1 MCRAEHLARLAA
13 LVLAW
18 VVLALPAAAEPA
30 VIAARVGP
38 SPERTRFVLEFSE
51 PVSFT
56 VLTLSDPYRIVIDL
70 PEVLW
75 QLPPD
80 AGTKG
85 GGLVARYR
93 YGQFEP
99 GTQRVVID
107 LTGPAKVHGAF
118 MAAPEA
124 GRLHRLVVD
133 LEPTPAKSFAED
145 IIIRQVAGA
154 PGPSGTGPQAA
165 APTPEK
171 APVPQAQPPVQT
183 QQPAGVRANPPP
195 PSVAAAAAQAN
206 PPPAAPTP
214 VAAAEPLAPNPPPT
228 TIQQPAAAPEPP
240 APETKVVAARPPPSA
255 PPAPAAKGKK
265 RDDRK
270 VIVIDAGHGGV
281 DPGAISV
288 SGAFEKDI
296 TLPMALALKKVLE
309 QDGRYKAVLTR
320 STDVFLR
327 LRERVEVA
335 RAAGA
340 DLFISLHADSV
351 GSPIGAQTVRG
362 ASVYTL
368 SEQASDKEA
377 EALAAKEN
385 KADIIAGVD
394 LGGKSIDVSNIL
406 IDLAQRE
413 SMNEAA
419 RFAALLVDDLKDVV
433 PVLDR
438 SHRFAGFAVLK
449 APDIPSVLIEMG
461 YLSNKADEQRLRSD
475 PQRAKLAAAMR
486 QAVDSFFAN
495 RQAKAQ

>member
-1 MCRAEHLARLAA
+1 MCRAERLARLAA

-18 VVLALPAAAEPA
+18 VALALPAAAEPT
-30 VIAARVGP
+30 VIAARLGP

-70 PEVLW
+70 PDVTW
-75 QLPPD
+75 QLPPET
-80 AGTKG
+80 GTKG
-85 GGLVARYR
+85 AGLVARYR

-118 MAAPEA
+118 LAAPEA
-124 GRLHRLVVD
+124 GRLYRVVVD
-133 LEPTPAKSFAED
+133 LEPTAAKSFAED
-145 IIIRQVAGA
+145 IITRQAAGVPGPAGA
-154 PGPSGTGPQAA
+154 GAQAA
-165 APTPEK
+165 APPPDK
-171 APVPQAQPPVQT
+171 APAPQAAQPSGT
-183 QQPAGVRANPPP
+183 HANPPP
-195 PSVAAAAAQAN
+195 PNVAAAAQTN
-206 PPPAAPTP
+206 PPLVAPQP
-214 VAAAEPLAPNPPPT
+214 VAEPPAPNPPSAMP
-228 TIQQPAAAPEPP
+228 PSSAAAPEPSP
-240 APETKVVAARPPPSA
+240 PETKAAAVRQPSSPPS
-255 PPAPAAKGKK
+255 KGKK
-265 RDDRK
+265 HDDRK
-270 VIVIDAGHGGV
+270 IIVIDAGHGGV

-288 SGAFEKDI
+288 SGAYEKDI
-296 TLPMALALKKVLE
+296 TLPMALALKKALE
-309 QDGRYKAVLTR
+309 RDGRYKVVLTR

-351 GSPIGAQTVRG
+351 GSPIGAQAVRG

-438 SHRFAGFAVLK
+438 SHRYAGFAVLK

-461 YLSNKADEQRLRSD
+461 YLSNRADEQRLRSD
-475 PQRAKLAAAMR
+475 AQRAKLAASMR
-486 QAVDSFFAN
+486 HSVDSFFAN
-495 RQAKAQ
+495 RQARAQ

>member
-13 LVLAW
+13 LVLIW
-18 VVLALPAAAEPA
+18 VALALPAAAEPVA
-30 VIAARVGP
+30 IAARLGP

-70 PEVLW
+70 PEVTW
-75 QLPPD
+75 QLPPET
-80 AGTKG
+80 GTKG

-107 LTGPAKVHGAF
+107 LTGPAKVRGAF
-118 MAAPEA
+118 IAAPEA

-145 IIIRQVAGA
+145 IITRQVAGA
-154 PGPSGTGPQAA
+154 PAPGGTGPQVKSAMPA
-165 APTPEK
+165 PERAPTPQ
-171 APVPQAQPPVQT
+171 AQAQPPAAV
-183 QQPAGVRANPPP
+183 GANPPP
-195 PSVAAAAAQAN
+195 PSVAAAGTQAN
-206 PPPAAPTP
+206 PPPAAATEAP
-214 VAAAEPLAPNPPPT
+214 APNPPPVAL
-228 TIQQPAAAPEPP
+228 QQPAVAPEPAAQETSA
-240 APETKVVAARPPPSA
+240 APETKVAATRPPPSS
-255 PPAPAAKGKK
+255 PPAKGKK
-265 RDDRK
+265 RDDRR

-281 DPGAISV
+281 DPGAVSV
-288 SGAFEKDI
+288 SGAYEKDI
-296 TLPMALALKKVLE
+296 TLPMALALKKALE

-335 RAAGA
+335 RTAGA

-351 GSPIGAQTVRG
+351 GSPIGAQTLRG

-461 YLSNKADEQRLRSD
+461 YLSNKVDEQRLRSD
-475 PQRAKLAAAMR
+475 AQRAKLASTMR
-486 QAVDSFFAN
+486 RAVDSFFAN

>member
-13 LVLAW
+13 LVLVW
-18 VVLALPAAAEPA
+18 VALALPAAAEPT
-30 VIAARVGP
+30 VIAARLGP
-38 SPERTRFVLEFSE
+38 SPERTRFVMEFSE

-56 VLTLSDPYRIVIDL
+56 VLTLSDPYRIVVDL
-70 PEVLW
+70 PEVIW
-75 QLPPD
+75 QLPPET
-80 AGTKG
+80 GTKG

-107 LTGPAKVHGAF
+107 LTGPAKVQNAF
-118 MAAPEA
+118 IAAPEA

-145 IIIRQVAGA
+145 IITRQVAGV
-154 PGPSGTGPQAA
+154 PGPSGTGSQAATLPEKTPAPQAQAA
-165 APTPEK
+165 ASG
-171 APVPQAQPPVQT
+171 A
-183 QQPAGVRANPPP
+183 RANPPP
-195 PSVAAAAAQAN
+195 PSVAAAGTQDN
-206 PPPAAPTP
+206 PPPAAPPP
-214 VAAAEPLAPNPPPT
+214 VAPAETPASNPPPAT
-228 TIQQPAAAPEPP
+228 LPPPAAAPEPA
-240 APETKVVAARPPPSA
+240 APETKVAATRPPPSA
-255 PPAPAAKGKK
+255 PTAKGKK

-281 DPGAISV
+281 DPGAVSV
-288 SGAFEKDI
+288 TGAYEKDI
-296 TLPMALALKKVLE
+296 TLPMALALKKALE

-351 GSPIGAQTVRG
+351 GSPIGAQTLRG

-461 YLSNKADEQRLRSD
+461 YLSNRADEQRLRSD
-475 PQRAKLAAAMR
+475 AQRAKLAAAMR
-486 QAVDSFFAN
+486 HAVDSFFAN
-495 RQAKAQ
+495 RQARAQ

>member
-1 MCRAEHLARLAA
+1 MCRAKHLARLAA
-13 LVLAW
+13 LILVW

-30 VIAARVGP
+30 AIAARVGA

-70 PEVLW
+70 PEVTW
-75 QLPPD
+75 QLPPET
-80 AGTKG
+80 GTKG

-107 LTGPAKVHGAF
+107 LTGPAKVQSAF
-118 MAAPEA
+118 TVPPGD
-124 GRLHRLVVD
+124 GRSHRLVLD
-133 LEPTPAKSFAED
+133 FAPTPPRAFVED
-145 IIIRQVAGA
+145 ILTRQVEGA
-154 PGPSGTGPQAA
+154 PGPGGIGASASHAAPAEGMAAATQPQPPSGDHANPLPSRVAAATQADPPSPVTA
-165 APTPEK
+165 VAAEPSLPAPTPTTE
-171 APVPQAQPPVQT
+171 PPASAT
-183 QQPAGVRANPPP
+183 PTPEIKT
-195 PSVAAAAAQAN
+195 AAVLR
-206 PPPAAPTP
+206 PPPAAP
-214 VAAAEPLAPNPPPT
+214 PT
-228 TIQQPAAAPEPP
+228 G
-240 APETKVVAARPPPSA
+240 
-255 PPAPAAKGKK
+255 KGKK
-265 RDDRK
+265 RDERK
-270 VIVIDAGHGGV
+270 VVVIDAGHGGV

-288 SGAFEKDI
+288 GGIYEKDI
-296 TLPMALALKKVLE
+296 TLPMALELKKALE
-309 QDGRYKAVLTR
+309 KDGRYKAVLTR

-351 GSPIGAQTVRG
+351 GSPIGAQALRG

-385 KADIIAGVD
+385 RADIIAGVD
-394 LGGKSIDVSNIL
+394 LGGKSIEVSNIL

-419 RFAALLVDDLKDVV
+419 RFAAILVDDLKDVV

-438 SHRFAGFAVLK
+438 SHRYAGFAVLK
-449 APDIPSVLIEMG
+449 APDIPSVLVEMG
-461 YLSNKADEQRLRSD
+461 YLSNKADERLLRSD
-475 PQRAKLAAAMR
+475 AQRAKLAAAMR
-486 QAVDSFFAN
+486 HSVDSFFAN
-495 RQAKAQ
+495 RQARVQ

>member
-1 MCRAEHLARLAA
+1 MCRVLHLACVAA
-13 LVLAW
+13 LVLSWA
-18 VVLALPAAAEPA
+18 VPALPAVAAEPVA
-30 VIAARVGP
+30 FASRLGV
-38 SPERTRFVLEFSE
+38 SPDRTRFVIEFNE

-70 PEVLW
+70 PEVTW
-75 QLPPD
+75 QLPAE

-85 GGLVARYR
+85 KGLVSRYR
-93 YGQFEP
+93 FGQFEP

-107 LTGPAKVHGAF
+107 LTGPARVQDAF
-118 MAAPEA
+118 LAAPEA
-124 GRLHRLVVD
+124 GRQHRLVVD
-133 LEPTPAKSFAED
+133 LAPTTAQAFTED
-145 IIIRQVAGA
+145 IQIRHVQ
-154 PGPSGTGPQAA
+154 QAQGG
-165 APTPEK
+165 ESQ
-171 APVPQAQPPVQT
+171 PQAQSKPGSPP
-183 QQPAGVRANPPP
+183 ASPPQEALRP
-195 PSVAAAAAQAN
+195 N
-206 PPPAAPTP
+206 PPPAQPEAQAPVLTP
-214 VAAAEPLAPNPPPT
+214 
-228 TIQQPAAAPEPP
+228 PP
-240 APETKVVAARPPPSA
+240 APEPKVAARPPP
-255 PPAPAAKGKK
+255 PQGKGKK

-270 VIVIDAGHGGV
+270 IIVIDAGHGGV

-288 SGAFEKDI
+288 SGVYEKDI
-296 TLPMALALKKVLE
+296 ALPIALELKKQLE
-309 QDGRYKAVLTR
+309 RDGRYKAVLTR
-320 STDVFLR
+320 SDDVFLR

-351 GSPIGAQTVRG
+351 GSPVSARTLKG

-385 KADIIAGVD
+385 KADVIAGVD

-419 RFAALLVDDLKDVV
+419 RFAALLVDELKDVV

-449 APDIPSVLIEMG
+449 APDIPSVLVEMG
-461 YLSNKADEQRLRSD
+461 YLSNKTDERRLRSHA
-475 PQRAKLAAAMR
+475 QRTKLAEAVR
-486 QAVDSFFAN
+486 KAVDHFFAN
-495 RQAKAQ
+495 RQAKVQ

>member
-13 LVLAW
+13 LVLVW
-18 VVLALPAAAEPA
+18 VALALPAAAEPA
-30 VIAARVGP
+30 VVAARLGP

-56 VLTLSDPYRIVIDL
+56 VLTLSDPYRIVVDL
-70 PEVLW
+70 PEVTW
-75 QLPPD
+75 QLPPET
-80 AGTKG
+80 GTKG

-99 GTQRVVID
+99 GAQRVVID
-107 LTGPAKVHGAF
+107 LTGPAKVHSAF

-124 GRLHRLVVD
+124 GRLHRLVID

-145 IIIRQVAGA
+145 IITRQVAGA

-165 APTPEK
+165 APPPEK
-171 APVPQAQPPVQT
+171 TLVPQTQT
-183 QQPAGVRANPPP
+183 QASSGVRANPPP
-195 PSVAAAAAQAN
+195 PSVAAAAAQAS
-206 PPPAAPTP
+206 PPSVALAP
-214 VAAAEPLAPNPPPT
+214 VASAEPLAPNPPPVMA
-228 TIQQPAAAPEPP
+228 QQPAPEPAAPE
-240 APETKVVAARPPPSA
+240 AKVAANRPPPSA
-255 PPAPAAKGKK
+255 PQAKGKK

-281 DPGAISV
+281 DPGAVSV
-288 SGAFEKDI
+288 TGAYEKDI

-335 RAAGA
+335 RASGA

-351 GSPIGAQTVRG
+351 GSPIGAQAVRG

-377 EALAAKEN
+377 EALATKEN

-461 YLSNKADEQRLRSD
+461 YLSNRADEQRLRSD
-475 PQRAKLAAAMR
+475 AQRAKLAAAMR

>member
-1 MCRAEHLARLAA
+1 MCRVHLARLAA
-13 LVLAW
+13 LVLVWVAW
-18 VVLALPAAAEPA
+18 ALPAVAEPT
-30 VIAARVGP
+30 VVAARLGP
-38 SPERTRFVLEFSE
+38 SPERTRFVLEFTE

-70 PEVLW
+70 PEVTW
-75 QLPPD
+75 QLPAD
-80 AGTKG
+80 TGTKG
-85 GGLVARYR
+85 AGLVARYR

-107 LTGPAKVHGAF
+107 LTGPAKVHNAF
-118 MAAPEA
+118 IAAPEA
-124 GRLHRLVVD
+124 GRMHRLVVD

-145 IIIRQVAGA
+145 IMTRQIAGA
-154 PGPSGTGPQAA
+154 PGPVGGGQQAQAA
-165 APTPEK
+165 PQPQPAAPSP
-171 APVPQAQPPVQT
+171 PPV
-183 QQPAGVRANPPP
+183 AASGVRANPPP
-195 PSVAAAAAQAN
+195 PSVAAAGSQAN
-206 PPPAAPTP
+206 PPPAVPP
-214 VAAAEPLAPNPPPT
+214 AATAEPLAPNPPPAMP
-228 TIQQPAAAPEPP
+228 QQQAAEPP
-240 APETKVVAARPPPSA
+240 APEAKVAATRPPPSA
-255 PPAPAAKGKK
+255 PAPQAKGKK
-265 RDDRK
+265 REDRK
-270 VIVIDAGHGGV
+270 IIVIDAGHGGV

-288 SGAFEKDI
+288 SGAYEKDI
-296 TLPMALALKKVLE
+296 TLPMALALKKALE

-461 YLSNKADEQRLRSD
+461 YLSNKADEQRLRSEA
-475 PQRAKLAAAMR
+475 QRAKLAAAMR

-495 RQAKAQ
+495 RQARAQ

>member
-1 MCRAEHLARLAA
+1 MCRVHLARLAA
-13 LVLAW
+13 LVLLGVALAW
-18 VVLALPAAAEPA
+18 PAAAEPT
-30 VIAARVGP
+30 VVAARLGP
-38 SPERTRFVLEFSE
+38 SPERTRFVLEFNE

-70 PEVLW
+70 PEVVW
-75 QLPPD
+75 QLPPES
-80 AGTKG
+80 GTKG
-85 GGLVARYR
+85 AGLVARYR

-107 LTGPAKVHGAF
+107 LTGPAKVQSAF
-118 MAAPEA
+118 IAAPEA
-124 GRLHRLVVD
+124 GRMHRLVVD
-133 LEPTPAKSFAED
+133 LGPTPANAFAED
-145 IIIRQVAGA
+145 IITRQIAGA
-154 PGPSGTGPQAA
+154 PGPVGGGQQVQAA
-165 APTPEK
+165 AS
-171 APVPQAQPPVQT
+171 
-183 QQPAGVRANPPP
+183 QPAAPNPPPASASGVRANPPP
-195 PSVAAAAAQAN
+195 PSVAAAASQAN
-206 PPPAAPTP
+206 PPPAPATETSAPNPPPVIPQQP
-214 VAAAEPLAPNPPPT
+214 VAAAEPAVV
-228 TIQQPAAAPEPP
+228 PE
-240 APETKVVAARPPPSA
+240 AKVAANHPPPSA
-255 PPAPAAKGKK
+255 PAPQAKGKK
-265 RDDRK
+265 REDRK

-288 SGAFEKDI
+288 SGAYEKDI
-296 TLPMALALKKVLE
+296 TLPMALALKKALE

-377 EALAAKEN
+377 EALANKEN

-461 YLSNKADEQRLRSD
+461 YLSNRADEKRLRSD
-475 PQRAKLAAAMR
+475 ADRAKLAAAMR
-486 QAVDSFFAN
+486 RAVDSFFAN
-495 RQAKAQ
+495 RQARVQ

>member
-13 LVLAW
+13 LVLVW
-18 VVLALPAAAEPA
+18 VALAFPAAAEPA

-38 SPERTRFVLEFSE
+38 TPERTRFVLEFSE

-56 VLTLSDPYRIVIDL
+56 VLTLSDPYRIVVDL
-70 PEVLW
+70 PEVVW
-75 QLPPD
+75 QLPPET
-80 AGTKG
+80 GTKG

-145 IIIRQVAGA
+145 IITRQIAGA
-154 PGPSGTGPQAA
+154 PGPTAAGLQAA
-165 APTPEK
+165 APP
-171 APVPQAQPPVQT
+171 PQAPQAPSAP
-183 QQPAGVRANPPP
+183 RANPPP
-195 PSVAAAAAQAN
+195 PSVAAAAQAN
-206 PPPAAPTP
+206 PPPVAPAP
-214 VAAAEPLAPNPPPT
+214 VAAVEPLAPNPPPVT
-228 TIQQPAAAPEPP
+228 AQQPTAAPAAAPEPT
-240 APETKVVAARPPPSA
+240 APETKVAATRPPPSS
-255 PPAPAAKGKK
+255 PPAKGKK

-270 VIVIDAGHGGV
+270 TIVIDAGHGGV

-288 SGAFEKDI
+288 SGAYEKDI
-296 TLPMALALKKVLE
+296 TLPMALALKKALE

-351 GSPIGAQTVRG
+351 GSPIGAQAVRG

-449 APDIPSVLIEMG
+449 APDIPSVLVEMG
-461 YLSNKADEQRLRSD
+461 YLSNRADEQRLRSD
-475 PQRAKLAAAMR
+475 AQRAKLAAAMR
-486 QAVDSFFAN
+486 QAVDSFFSN
-495 RQAKAQ
+495 RQAKVQ